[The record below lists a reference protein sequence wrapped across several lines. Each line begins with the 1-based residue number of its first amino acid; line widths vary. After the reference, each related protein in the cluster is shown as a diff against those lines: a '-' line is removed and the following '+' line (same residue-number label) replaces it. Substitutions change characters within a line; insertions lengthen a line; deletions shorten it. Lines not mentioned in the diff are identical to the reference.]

1 MKNELLN
8 QKQLSPQPAKS
19 ASIKNNSNASSKSS
33 DIVDKAI
40 ASKKAS
46 KSKKKTQSTKV
57 QQPILMVEFDE
68 SDIEEDEK
76 EDDTSDI
83 EDHTY
88 LVDGDDAPASP
99 LDSFQDDIWFDAQE
113 FDEAQWKLDEV
124 PFQPVVGLCKNVT
137 IKKSEET
144 ALKKKRLGI
153 VATHHK
159 VTLCM
164 PLGLIKR
171 PVHVLSN
178 CHSAHGTIAD
188 SSVEHWYPT
197 SEGKQKITV
206 FMPLKFI
213 VKMSN
218 FFMGAVDRFDQYRAY
233 IK

>member
-124 PFQPVVGLCKNVT
+124 PFQPVVGLCNANRRNRLFCRLSFFLESEIALLSLFLQGYVYKTGTRRCWPKSLVWHSELNKLQRHLKTVMIF
-137 IKKSEET
+137 IKFK
-144 ALKKKRLGI
+144 
-153 VATHHK
+153 
-159 VTLCM
+159 
-164 PLGLIKR
+164 
-171 PVHVLSN
+171 
-178 CHSAHGTIAD
+178 D
-188 SSVEHWYPT
+188 
-197 SEGKQKITV
+197 
-206 FMPLKFI
+206 
-213 VKMSN
+213 
-218 FFMGAVDRFDQYRAY
+218 
-233 IK
+233 